1 LAQFGDGHLSN
12 SPSDAPVKI
21 LESTEEK
28 KKENII
34 REVDTAMQALEQAM
48 LGTGENWLGT
58 MGNPDEPSQR
68 DGVEYDFGSDG
79 DHGDEPIKVET
90 DGQAKVKIDIRKKK
104 AGLEGFKH
112 KRAVKLKTRKNRVV
126 ITESELATEGLSEN
140 TGGMNVNRMA
150 DGDSGTM
157 KQEVL
162 NIHTGEL
169 TAEKE
174 VNTKRRGDPQL
185 SGLGLQNLKGSEVRP
200 DEVSPKKEDII
211 VVEDLLE
218 SQQGLGPK

>member
-1 LAQFGDGHLSN
+1 LAQFDDGHLSN

-21 LESTEEK
+21 LESIEEK

-34 REVDTAMQALEQAM
+34 REVDTAIEALEQAM

-58 MGNPDEPSQR
+58 MGNTDETSPH

-90 DGQAKVKIDIRKKK
+90 DGQAKVKIDNWKKK
-104 AGLEGFKH
+104 TGLEGFKQ
-112 KRAVKLKTRKNRVV
+112 RRTVKV
-126 ITESELATEGLSEN
+126 ITQKTQLVLADIDLATEGMSEDKQD
-140 TGGMNVNRMA
+140 A
-150 DGDSGTM
+150 DTERGGDS
-157 KQEVL
+157 Q
-162 NIHTGEL
+162 
-169 TAEKE
+169 
-174 VNTKRRGDPQL
+174 
-185 SGLGLQNLKGSEVRP
+185 SFGLGVQNLKASEVRP
-200 DEVSPKKEDII
+200 DEVSPNKEDII